1 MPWPTPQDYNEA
13 VQNPRLAF
21 TDPDLRNGQPELN
34 PLGLPRP
41 ISGNFACVY
50 KIQSGGRRW
59 AARCFISEV
68 SDQQRRYEA
77 ISTYLTRAALPY
89 TVPFTYLSEGI
100 KVQGRNY
107 PLLKMQWVQGES
119 LNAFVARSIGSPNTL
134 LSLSKIWSRM
144 MAELETANLAH
155 GDLQHGNIVV
165 VGDQLRLIDYDG
177 MFVPSLS
184 GKQSNELGHRN
195 YQLPTRTAWDYGAY
209 LDNFSAWVIY
219 VSLVALAVHPE
230 LWNAHRGGDECL
242 ILRKEDFLRPEGS
255 AILRDLSASPN
266 SQLRCLVELFTSLVN
281 LTPQDIPRLDGN
293 ATVVRPARGI
303 VVSGGTNWWS
313 DHVKKVSPVDQTP
326 AVEIRLPQAEIA
338 VSDPGW
344 IVDSLIED
352 RSVERLPFKSK
363 PKEVRILVTGS
374 MAFILLMGLIIEL
387 PASQILVTVSFV
399 FGLNLV
405 LCFIRYKRD
414 PSFAEFDAF
423 KQQAKAFVLQ
433 IQQHQAVID
442 AISAER
448 VRVQE
453 NLAKTE
459 REIVEQKRRL
469 VAALQLNLTNAQTAL
484 DSQLKALSQRRRDAS
499 SAETNKLNSIQ
510 ATLGN
515 QISALDR
522 RISGLNQ
529 KEADEKA
536 GALKTVLDTH
546 IQSYLRSH
554 LVGGSWIP
562 GVGATYT
569 RRLAARGFRTAADIH
584 SNVRSVPGIGPIRQT
599 ALVSWRQGLE
609 HEARMSAPNL
619 SAQDRLVIEN
629 KYRSERQTL
638 ASEKQRLQTPF
649 DNQVASVRQYFAD
662 LRPSMNHEEQQLRT
676 ACAQNKTQIQRAH
689 DAEVATLDQ
698 RIIAIRNQTAP
709 TLTELSQKHQNAQK
723 EVFALRWQ
731 SANHEK
737 EGRRFASLRF
747 RDYLQSI
754 ISS

>member
-1 MPWPTPQDYNEA
+1 MAWPTPQDYNEA

-266 SQLRCLVELFTSLVN
+266 SQLRCLVELFT
-281 LTPQDIPRLDGN
+281 
-293 ATVVRPARGI
+293 
-303 VVSGGTNWWS
+303 
-313 DHVKKVSPVDQTP
+313 
-326 AVEIRLPQAEIA
+326 
-338 VSDPGW
+338 
-344 IVDSLIED
+344 
-352 RSVERLPFKSK
+352 
-363 PKEVRILVTGS
+363 
-374 MAFILLMGLIIEL
+374 
-387 PASQILVTVSFV
+387 
-399 FGLNLV
+399 
-405 LCFIRYKRD
+405 
-414 PSFAEFDAF
+414 
-423 KQQAKAFVLQ
+423 
-433 IQQHQAVID
+433 
-442 AISAER
+442 
-448 VRVQE
+448 
-453 NLAKTE
+453 
-459 REIVEQKRRL
+459 
-469 VAALQLNLTNAQTAL
+469 
-484 DSQLKALSQRRRDAS
+484 
-499 SAETNKLNSIQ
+499 
-510 ATLGN
+510 
-515 QISALDR
+515 
-522 RISGLNQ
+522 
-529 KEADEKA
+529 
-536 GALKTVLDTH
+536 
-546 IQSYLRSH
+546 
-554 LVGGSWIP
+554 
-562 GVGATYT
+562 
-569 RRLAARGFRTAADIH
+569 
-584 SNVRSVPGIGPIRQT
+584 
-599 ALVSWRQGLE
+599 
-609 HEARMSAPNL
+609 
-619 SAQDRLVIEN
+619 
-629 KYRSERQTL
+629 
-638 ASEKQRLQTPF
+638 
-649 DNQVASVRQYFAD
+649 
-662 LRPSMNHEEQQLRT
+662 
-676 ACAQNKTQIQRAH
+676 
-689 DAEVATLDQ
+689 
-698 RIIAIRNQTAP
+698 
-709 TLTELSQKHQNAQK
+709 
-723 EVFALRWQ
+723 
-731 SANHEK
+731 
-737 EGRRFASLRF
+737 
-747 RDYLQSI
+747 
-754 ISS
+754 